1 MNEQSLIN
9 RLLSSKTALKNT
21 IMKILDLNRQL
32 KSLRKSKKTPE
43 EIALKKENRLLN
55 KMADQQA
62 KIVRLYETHLLAKT
76 GSD

>member
-1 MNEQSLIN
+1 MNEQSLIS

-32 KSLRKSKKTPE
+32 KSIRKSKEAPG
-43 EIALKKENRLLN
+43 EIALKKEMRLLN

-62 KIVRLYETHLLAKT
+62 KIVQLYETRLDKT

>member
-43 EIALKKENRLLN
+43 EIALKKEMRLLN

-62 KIVRLYETHLLAKT
+62 KIVRLYETHLLDKT